1 MKIEYLT
8 TFHFRLEGG
17 GMLKK
22 VGRVSGRG
30 GGACRKK
37 LAAPAAEG
45 GAMSK
50 MSGRE
55 AAGGGGHVEIF
66 ENFKKKPT
74 PPHILNDSSLRYTW

>member
-1 MKIEYLT
+1 
-8 TFHFRLEGG
+8 
-17 GMLKK
+17 MLKK
-22 VGRVSGRG
+22 VGRVGGRG
-30 GGACRKK
+30 GDHVEKSWPRQR
-37 LAAPAAEG
+37 PRG

-74 PPHILNDSSLRYTW
+74 PPLTY